1 MSSDT
6 LTRPVTSNVSATIH
20 LGASSISLLIFI
32 AHQDGSSEQIDY
44 LEQSAPIAHDVFSR
58 GKITRSTIERC
69 VNILQGYKKTLTEF
83 IPASAINKIRVVATN
98 ILSEA
103 TNIEVVLNRIHIGC
117 DLDVEILD
125 DGEMTRLIYLKTRRR
140 LSDTPSMK
148 SRTTLV
154 LHVGPGNTRV
164 ILLKDGKITSYS
176 SYRLGVHRTGEKMS
190 FPAGRPN
197 NYRKSVR
204 SQIQGPLDSL
214 IDEFRSEDI
223 EHIVLIGYEIQFL
236 RPHIKHYKDKSSS
249 IASLKSLC
257 DDASQMSVDEIVR
270 SFQVDYQTAEAILP
284 ALEINL
290 AVSEAFS
297 PKRLHIPESD
307 YEEGLLHDLNIIPS
321 LSGDFIDEVVRSAEK
336 IAEKYQVHMGH
347 ARQVA
352 KLSLAIFEQL
362 GELHRLSQHDALLL
376 HIAAILHEV
385 GGFINN
391 RAHHKHS
398 QYIILNS
405 EIFGLPRADVELIA
419 LITRY
424 HRNSVPKP
432 SHSIYKDL
440 DTTNRMRVSKLA
452 SFLRIADAL
461 DRSHS
466 DKVKS
471 IEIRTSRRRLHIYL
485 QQVADAHT
493 ERLAMRSKGD
503 LFENI
508 FGLQINLV
516 EDKLS

>member
-1 MSSDT
+1 MIHEP
-6 LTRPVTSNVSATIH
+6 LTQPVTSNVSATIH
-20 LGASSISLLIFI
+20 IGASSISLLVFI
-32 AHQDGSSEQIDY
+32 SKEDGSSEQIDF

-58 GKITRSTIERC
+58 GKLNRSTIERC
-69 VNILQGYKKTLTEF
+69 VNILLGYQQTLTEF
-83 IPASAINKIRVVATN
+83 VEASALKRIRVVATN

-103 TNIEVVLNRIHIGC
+103 SNKEVFLNRIHISCG
-117 DLDVEILD
+117 LEVEILD

-154 LHVGPGNTRV
+154 LHVGPGNTRA
-164 ILLKDGKITSYS
+164 ILLKKGKITSYS
-176 SYRLGVHRTGEKMS
+176 SYRLGVHRTGENIAQS
-190 FPAGRPN
+190 SGRN
-197 NYRKSVR
+197 ENYRKSVR

-214 IDEFRSEDI
+214 ISEFQDDGI
-223 EHIVLIGYEIQFL
+223 EHIALIGYEIQLL
-236 RPHIKHYKDKSSS
+236 RPFIKHYKDKSCS
-249 IASLKSLC
+249 IAALRSLC
-257 DDASQMSVDEIVR
+257 DATSSMSDDDIVKN
-270 SFQVDYQTAEAILP
+270 FQVDYQTAEAILP
-284 ALEINL
+284 ALEIYL
-290 AVSEAFS
+290 AITERFDA
-297 PKRLHIPESD
+297 KRLHIPESD
-307 YEEGLLHDLNIIPS
+307 YEQGLLHDLNVTPS
-321 LSGDFIDEVVRSAEK
+321 LSGDFTQEVIRSAEK
-336 IAEKYQVHMGH
+336 IARKYRVHMGH

-352 KLSLAIFEQL
+352 RISLTLFDQLRDLHKLS
-362 GELHRLSQHDALLL
+362 RHDALLL
-376 HIAAILHEV
+376 HVAAILHEV

-405 EIFGLPRADVELIA
+405 EIFGLPKADVEIIA

-432 SHSIYKDL
+432 THSIYKDL
-440 DTTNRMRVSKLA
+440 DTQNRMRISKLS

-466 DKVKS
+466 NKIKDLD
-471 IEIRTSRRRLHIYL
+471 IRASRRRLHIYL
-485 QQVADAHT
+485 HHVADAHT

>member
-1 MSSDT
+1 MSSET
-6 LTRPVTSNVSATIH
+6 LAHQGSSNVSATIH
-20 LGASSISLLIFI
+20 IGASSISLLIFI
-32 AHQDGSSEQIDY
+32 PHEDGSSEQIDF

-58 GKITRSTIERC
+58 GKITRTTIERC
-69 VNILQGYKKTLTEF
+69 VNILTGYKQTLTEF
-83 IPASAINKIRVVATN
+83 VPVSAINKIRVVATN
-98 ILSEA
+98 ILSESS
-103 TNIEVVLNRIHIGC
+103 NIEVFLNRIHIGC

-154 LHVGPGNTRV
+154 LHVGPGNTRA
-164 ILLKDGKITSYS
+164 ILLKNGKITSYS
-176 SYRLGVHRTGEKMS
+176 SYRLGVHRTGERIS
-190 FPAGRPN
+190 STSGRPS

-204 SQIQGPLDSL
+204 SQIQGVLDSL
-214 IDEFRSEDI
+214 IDEYRDEDI
-223 EHIVLIGYEIQFL
+223 EHIVLIGYEIQLL
-236 RPHIKHYKDKSSS
+236 RPHIKHFKDKSCS
-249 IASLKSLC
+249 INALKELC
-257 DDASQMSVDEIVR
+257 DEASEMNDDEIVR

-290 AVSEAFS
+290 AVSEAFE

-321 LSGDFIDEVVRSAEK
+321 LSGDFSDEVLRSTEK
-336 IAEKYQVHMGH
+336 VAEKYQVHMGH

-352 KLSLAIFEQL
+352 RISLSLFEQL
-362 GELHRLSQHDALLL
+362 GDLHKLSRHDALLL
-376 HIAAILHEV
+376 QIAAILHEV

-405 EIFGLPRADVELIA
+405 EIFGLPKADVEIIA

-432 SHSIYKDL
+432 THSLYKDL
-440 DTTNRMRVSKLA
+440 DTHNRMRVSKLA
-452 SFLRIADAL
+452 SFLRMADAL

-466 DKVKS
+466 NKVKS
-471 IEIRTSRRRLHIYL
+471 IEIRTSRRRIHIYL

>member
-1 MSSDT
+1 
-6 LTRPVTSNVSATIH
+6 
-20 LGASSISLLIFI
+20 
-32 AHQDGSSEQIDY
+32 
-44 LEQSAPIAHDVFSR
+44 
-58 GKITRSTIERC
+58 
-69 VNILQGYKKTLTEF
+69 VNILTGYQQTLTEF
-83 IPASAINKIRVVATN
+83 IQTSSIKKIRVVATN
-98 ILSEA
+98 ILSESS
-103 TNIEVVLNRIHIGC
+103 NKEVFLNRIHISCG
-117 DLDVEILD
+117 LDVEILD

-154 LHVGPGNTRV
+154 IHVGPGNTRA
-164 ILLKDGKITSYS
+164 ILLKKGQITSYS
-176 SYRLGVHRTGEKMS
+176 SYRLGVHRTGEKITQNS
-190 FPAGRPN
+190 GKLN
-197 NYRKSVR
+197 NYRSAVR

-214 IDEFRSEDI
+214 IEEYKNEDI
-223 EHIVLIGYEIQFL
+223 EHIVLIGYEIQLL
-236 RPHIKHYKDKSSS
+236 RPYIKHYKDKSCSNS
-249 IASLKSLC
+249 ALKELC
-257 DDASQMSVDEIVR
+257 DTASDLNDDQIVR
-270 SFQVDYQTAEAILP
+270 NFQVDYQTAEAILP

-290 AVSEAFS
+290 AITDSFT

-307 YEEGLLHDLNIIPS
+307 YEQGLLHDLNITPS
-321 LSGDFIDEVVRSAEK
+321 LSGDFTQEVIRSAEK
-336 IAEKYQVHMGH
+336 IAKKYRVHLGH

-352 KLSLAIFEQL
+352 KISLSLFEQL
-362 GELHRLSQHDALLL
+362 KDLHKLNRHDALLL

-405 EIFGLPRADVELIA
+405 EIFGLPKTDVELVA
-419 LITRY
+419 LIARY

-432 SHSIYKDL
+432 THAVYKDL
-440 DTTNRMRVSKLA
+440 DTQNRMRISKLA
-452 SFLRIADAL
+452 AFLRIADAL

-466 DKVKS
+466 NKVTD
-471 IEIRTSRRRLHIYL
+471 IEIRASRRRLHIYL